1 MTLRLR
7 EQDLE
12 WREIDDEIVVLDA
25 RDAAYL
31 AVSGSGILIWNLL
44 CEPTEREALIQALVN
59 TYDIDQT
66 RAGED
71 VDAFLTALV
80 DRGLLAS

>member
-7 EQDLE
+7 EEDLE
-12 WREIDDEIVVLDA
+12 WREIDDEIVVLDGRA
-25 RDAAYL
+25 AAYL

-44 CEPTEREALIQALVN
+44 SERADRDTLVQALVE
-59 TYDIDQT
+59 TYGIEQI
-66 RAGED
+66 RAGDD